1 MIMIKV
7 LRCIIHG
14 RPPTCPTP
22 SIQCAMSIQ
31 CSYNTRRL
39 LCYYV
44 TTLQSARNMIF
55 VIHAYIISTA
65 HCKGCMGS
73 QYSTVLHCSSCDAWE
88 PNLTFFSSLTYCA
101 AIICAVAIILIFM
114 TPDHK
119 NSKRFLTLTTAGNYN
134 IYNGRY
140 EAFFPKNFW
149 FLVPAE

>member
-1 MIMIKV
+1 MIKV

-14 RPPTCPTP
+14 RPPTCPAP
-22 SIQCAMSIQ
+22 SIQCTMSIQ
-31 CSYNTRRL
+31 CSYKTRRL

-44 TTLQSARNMIF
+44 TTLQSARDMIF
-55 VIHAYIISTA
+55 LIHPYRISTA
-65 HCKGCMGS
+65 HLLAVMHGK
-73 QYSTVLHCSSCDAWE
+73 
-88 PNLTFFSSLTYCA
+88 PNLTFFCSLTYCA

-140 EAFFPKNFW
+140 EAFFPKKFW
-149 FLVPAE
+149 FLVPAEY

>member
-1 MIMIKV
+1 MIKV

-39 LCYYV
+39 LCCYV
-44 TTLQSARNMIF
+44 TTLQSARDMIF
-55 VIHAYIISTA
+55 LIHPYSISTA

-73 QYSTVLHCSSCDAWE
+73 
-88 PNLTFFSSLTYCA
+88 PNLTFFCSLTYCA

-119 NSKRFLTLTTAGNYN
+119 NSKRFLKLTTAGNYN

-140 EAFFPKNFW
+140 EAFFPNISG
-149 FLVPAE
+149 FLYQQSKDDN